1 MSSSTSATAIKRKP
15 LRISMWNLVL
25 LCVASL
31 GIGMLWAYSIFYAG
45 YTKAC
50 QEAMLEQEVSI
61 LNSCKAKYEG
71 QAKAECASSNHKDDS
86 AAIRKSLQES
96 EQALF
101 QLQGAVQRRAQSE
114 CLHRYGQPPYVVEIW
129 FGTEYDQEE
138 HVIPIQL
145 SHVNDMPFTTDSFLQ
160 LIEYGLYTE
169 TTMGPQ
175 SGTGRRNIVGG
186 NPSDAPTRVRTR
198 LLRSY
203 AELGYGTSATP
214 FILDESTTSSSSS
227 SSRTPCSEP
236 YSFGFATQGPEFTI
250 FVTSPEQTKAG
261 MPVQCIGRV
270 LPEGHRAIDL
280 LQTLPGP
287 DSARIIEV
295 RIQGVDNEE
304 SGQRGEEL

>member
-1 MSSSTSATAIKRKP
+1 M
-15 LRISMWNLVL
+15 
-25 LCVASL
+25 
-31 GIGMLWAYSIFYAG
+31 
-45 YTKAC
+45 
-50 QEAMLEQEVSI
+50 
-61 LNSCKAKYEG
+61 
-71 QAKAECASSNHKDDS
+71 
-86 AAIRKSLQES
+86 
-96 EQALF
+96 
-101 QLQGAVQRRAQSE
+101 
-114 CLHRYGQPPYVVEIW
+114 EIW

-145 SHVNDMPFTTDSFLQ
+145 AHVNDMPFTTDTFLQ

-175 SGTGRRNIVGG
+175 PGNGRRNIVGG

-214 FILDESTTSSSSS
+214 FVLDESTTSSSRS

-236 YSFGFATQGPEFTI
+236 YSFGFAKQGPEFTI
-250 FVTSPEQTKAG
+250 FVNAPDQANTIAA
-261 MPVQCIGRV
+261 VQCVGRV
-270 LPEGHRAIDL
+270 LPEGHRALDL

-295 RIQGVDNEE
+295 RIQGMDNEDHDNNQQRQQQDGNR
-304 SGQRGEEL
+304 GQEL